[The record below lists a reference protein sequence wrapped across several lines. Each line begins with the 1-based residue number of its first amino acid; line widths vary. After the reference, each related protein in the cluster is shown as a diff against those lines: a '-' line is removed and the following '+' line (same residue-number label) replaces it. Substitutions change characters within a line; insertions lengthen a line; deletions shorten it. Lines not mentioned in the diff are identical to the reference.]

1 MKTGIHAFLA
11 LVLCAVPGTA
21 SAQSA
26 PAGTE
31 ACRVEL
37 PGIAFTRALNGA
49 ASRYRVDGGKL
60 ALSSGSK
67 TDFFRDPDG
76 TLAINNAPV
85 LLAAVDN
92 TRPFTLKG
100 KVTPGFL
107 KTYDAG
113 AFYVYVREDL
123 WLKFAMEMDERHKT
137 RMVTVRTMGTSDDN
151 NHDVVTQKGVYM
163 KITSDTKTIGFYYSL
178 DDKSWQLVRLFRN
191 EFPASIGLGISAQS
205 PLGDGNSVTFEGL
218 SLTDR
223 AVTDFRMGL

>member
-107 KTYDAG
+107 KTYDA
-113 AFYVYVREDL
+113 
-123 WLKFAMEMDERHKT
+123 MEMDERHKT

-205 PLGDGNSVTFEGL
+205 PLGDGNSVSFEGL